1 MSVTARDVME
11 TRFRTLSPQTPITE
25 AVNILEEASEER
37 GQRVFGIMVTDEEGH
52 LVGMLSMY
60 DILLLMRPKH
70 IHIWGE
76 MKDIDVDGFIEEA
89 CTRAQP
95 ILVGDIMTTDVITIA
110 PDTHLMFILDLMI
123 KKHIR
128 RIPVLD
134 AGELVGIVYISTVFQ
149 HLMRRMNR

>member
-11 TRFRTLSPQTPITE
+11 TRYRTLSPQTPITE
-25 AVNILEEASEER
+25 AVKILEEASEQR

-76 MKDIDVDGFIEEA
+76 MKDIDTNAAF
-89 CTRAQP
+89 TRDDYSLGYTHVLSRNEKIRLNA
-95 ILVGDIMTTDVITIA
+95 IDAVCATDDPHATA
-110 PDTHLMFILDLMI
+110 
-123 KKHIR
+123 R
-128 RIPVLD
+128 
-134 AGELVGIVYISTVFQ
+134 
-149 HLMRRMNR
+149 

>member
-1 MSVTARDVME
+1 MTVTARDVMD
-11 TRFRTLSPQTPITE
+11 TVFFTLRPDMSVDE
-25 AVNILEEASEER
+25 AVKIFKLASEE
-37 GQRVFGIMVTDEEGH
+37 QKSKSFGLLVTNDQSE
-52 LVGMLSMY
+52 LVGMVSMF

-76 MKDIDVDGFIEEA
+76 MKDIDVNGFIEEA
-89 CTRAQP
+89 CIRAQP